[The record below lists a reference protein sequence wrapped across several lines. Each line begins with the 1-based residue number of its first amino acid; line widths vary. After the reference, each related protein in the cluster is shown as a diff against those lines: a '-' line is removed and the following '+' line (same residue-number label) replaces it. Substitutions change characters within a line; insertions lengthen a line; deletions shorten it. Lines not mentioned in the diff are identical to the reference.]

1 LCCRCTVGP
10 SQDVKQAGSSGSQTC
25 SPACVSSSG
34 SLGGFLMF
42 IRCFSLRTAAR
53 HTVETQTRK
62 LTLHC
67 PFTWH
72 RVLLYLKG
80 RKVIRIVIVSSE
92 PWVTAPCPCH
102 PNISSCSLRPC
113 SSPGVQRCREERSV
127 RSWGTYPANLS
138 VEAGA
143 RGCMVCDVATAA
155 LGCGELYASWFTQ
168 VPGRK
173 EVVSDGLVQ
182 KNS

>member
-1 LCCRCTVGP
+1 MCCRCTVGP
-10 SQDVKQAGSSGSQTC
+10 SQDVKQGRSSGSQTC
-25 SPACVSSSG
+25 RPACVSSSG
-34 SLGGFLMF
+34 SLGGFLTF
-42 IRCFSLRTAAR
+42 IRRFSPRTAAR

-80 RKVIRIVIVSSE
+80 RKVIQIVIG
-92 PWVTAPCPCH
+92 TALCPCH

-113 SSPGVQRCREERSV
+113 SSPGVQRCRKERSV
-127 RSWGTYPANLS
+127 QSWGTYHANLS

-143 RGCMVCDVATAA
+143 GGCVVCDVATAE
-155 LGCGELYASWFTQ
+155 LGCGELYASQFTP

-173 EVVSDGLVQ
+173 EVISDGLVQ